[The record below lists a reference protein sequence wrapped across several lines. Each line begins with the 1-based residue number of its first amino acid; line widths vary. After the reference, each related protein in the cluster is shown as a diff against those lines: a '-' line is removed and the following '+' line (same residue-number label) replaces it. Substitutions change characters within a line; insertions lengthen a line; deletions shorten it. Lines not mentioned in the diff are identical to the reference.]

1 MPYSDEELMLR
12 CKEGDMEAFQVLVR
26 RYRTKIIR
34 YANYLL
40 ANEDDAKD
48 VAQETFLRILKAAKT
63 YTPTAKFPTYLYKI
77 AANLCRDELRRR
89 SRRSLIS
96 LDDTIETGDEEDAE
110 RIKIYETIADP
121 KAVPPD
127 RIAQQR
133 ELETV
138 LRDAIDTLSDAHRQI
153 IEQRTFDELPYAQIA
168 EHMAISEGT
177 AKSRMHYASKRLRE
191 DLGELFDPEDLLDWS
206 LD

>member
-12 CKEGDMEAFQVLVR
+12 CKEGDMEALQVLVR
-26 RYRTKIIR
+26 RYRAKIIR

-40 ANEDDAKD
+40 GNEDDAKD

-63 YTPTAKFPTYLYKI
+63 YTPTAKFATYLYKI
-77 AANLCRDELRRR
+77 AANLCRDEFRKR

-96 LDDTIETGDEEDAE
+96 LDDTIEIGDEEDAE
-110 RIKIYETIADP
+110 SIKVYEMISDP

-133 ELETV
+133 EIETA
-138 LRDAIDTLSDAHRQI
+138 LKGAMDTLSDAHRQI
-153 IEQRTFDELPYAQIA
+153 VE
-168 EHMAISEGT
+168 
-177 AKSRMHYASKRLRE
+177 
-191 DLGELFDPEDLLDWS
+191 
-206 LD
+206 

>member
-12 CKEGDMEAFQVLVR
+12 CKEGDMEALQVLVR
-26 RYRTKIIR
+26 RYRAKIIR

-40 ANEDDAKD
+40 GNEDDAKD

-63 YTPTAKFPTYLYKI
+63 YTPTAKFATYLYKI
-77 AANLCRDELRRR
+77 AANLCRDEFRKR
-89 SRRSLIS
+89 SRRPLIS
-96 LDDTIETGDEEDAE
+96 LDDTIEIGDEEDAE
-110 RIKIYETIADP
+110 SIKVYEMISDP

-133 ELETV
+133 EIETA
-138 LRDAIDTLSDAHRQI
+138 LKGAMDTLSDAHRQI
-153 IEQRTFDELPYAQIA
+153 VEQRFKERPYARIA
-168 EHMAISEGT
+168 KDMAISEGT
-177 AKSRMHYASKRLRE
+177 VKSRMHYATKRLRE
-191 DLGELFDPEDLLDWS
+191 DLSELFDPEDLLDWS

>member
-12 CKEGDMEAFQVLVR
+12 CKEGDMEALQVLVR
-26 RYRTKIIR
+26 RYRAKIIR

-63 YTPTAKFPTYLYKI
+63 YRPTAKFATYLYKI
-77 AANLCRDELRRR
+77 AANLCRDELRKR

-96 LDDTIETGDEEDAE
+96 LDDTIEIGDEEDAE
-110 RIKIYETIADP
+110 SIKVYEMISDP

-133 ELETV
+133 EIETV
-138 LRDAIDTLSDAHRQI
+138 LKGAVDTLSDAHRQI
-153 IEQRTFDELPYAQIA
+153 VERRTFEERPYARIA
-168 EHMAISEGT
+168 EELAISEGT
-177 AKSRMHYASKRLRE
+177 AKSRMHYATRRLRE
-191 DLGELFDPEDLLDWS
+191 DLLELFDPEDLLDWS